1 MNVVHLVSNKVWG
14 GGEQYVLDLCRRLE
28 ADGHSVAVITRGREA
43 VDTPLSKPDSLPAT
57 CLWAGCS
64 ISFPPLV

>member
-28 ADGHSVAVITRGREA
+28 ADGTAW
-43 VDTPLSKPDSLPAT
+43 L
-57 CLWAGCS
+57 
-64 ISFPPLV
+64 